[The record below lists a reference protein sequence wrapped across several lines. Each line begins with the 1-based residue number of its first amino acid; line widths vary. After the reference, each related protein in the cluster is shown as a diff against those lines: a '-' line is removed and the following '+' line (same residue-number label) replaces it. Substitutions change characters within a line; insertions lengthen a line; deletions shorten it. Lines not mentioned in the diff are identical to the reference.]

1 MEISGVDND
10 GNDNDDDE
18 ERADSGRRIYSII
31 IGTVEIDG
39 GVKSIDGS
47 GGYVL

>member
-1 MEISGVDND
+1 MDDD
-10 GNDNDDDE
+10 GNDNDDD

>member
-1 MEISGVDND
+1 MDDD

-18 ERADSGRRIYSII
+18 RADSGHRIYSII